1 MANIRIPD
9 GAGGHT
15 EITEPVRTDFPANLN
30 GALQYTL
37 SHWIYAV
44 LSVMGEGLATFAG
57 SFFVQF
63 LNILEPEM
71 IDFVDPLIDLVL
83 AAPDLSPELR
93 HYFTK
98 LQAGGSQAGAAL
110 AGALGT
116 SAAGA
121 SLTSIITPLLTVI
134 GQGAWTVMPINLFD
148 AGTQAAVMWR
158 GHQDRARYEEALRMQ
173 GFAEPSATALE
184 DVIRP
189 RTTIPDWVQYVW
201 RHPDQEGEFRDEMV
215 KRGFLTEDIDRA
227 MELMHLVPGPGD
239 LITMAVREA
248 WRDDV
253 AAKYGLDED
262 YVAAF
267 GENMSKQGY
276 DEEWSRR
283 WWRAHWQLPSIG
295 QAREML
301 WRTPMTDDDFSEYL
315 RFADLPS
322 KWRGWMGEIAYR
334 TLTRVDIRRM
344 HAMGV
349 LSDDDIVKSYA
360 DFGYNAENA
369 ANMAEFTVRYNAEND
384 RDVTKTDLLRGYRLG
399 VLTRSEATTGLVE
412 LNYSPSTADY
422 YLSLEEYKYSEEL
435 ADEEISVVQTLY
447 QEGQIDKST
456 ATGRLS
462 AVGLTSTRMDRL
474 FEKWDIRRAAKV
486 ERPTRGELE
495 RFVKQ
500 GLLTQSEYGS
510 QMSDQGYNDGLITMY
525 YASILLELEQVA
537 RVEEART
544 AKEAERIREDE
555 ERTEYQLAKANLD
568 YQIAQERLHLQQVR
582 TAVTLYADKD
592 EVEAL
597 MASIQELQRD
607 IAALGLVIAG
617 KRTDIRTAQ
626 AALRDLG
633 VSPDLTLLYT
643 QIDAL
648 NVQITEGDAAIAE
661 LRVLSAEAQAA
672 VRVARLPTAVVDLTE
687 TIAAARAQIAIEQA
701 IIAGL
706 RVTIAEAQQALT
718 RLGIPEQVQDL
729 YALVD
734 QAQIAIAQQR
744 AEQAGL
750 RVDLVVAT
758 IAASWEAP
766 VAEVEAVR
774 EQIDALEISV
784 RTDFEDV
791 ADLKLQVA
799 EIKAQVAGMLDSEEI
814 AELEADM
821 GATQERIRQLQI
833 DRARLRVTYA

>member
-15 EITEPVRTDFPANLN
+15 EITEPVRADFAANLN

-57 SFFVQF
+57 SFLVQF

-71 IDFVDPLIDLVL
+71 LEFVDPLIDLVL

-98 LQAGGSQAGAAL
+98 LKAGGSQAGAAL

-121 SLTSIITPLLTVI
+121 SLTSLIAPALLTL
-134 GQGAWTVMPINLFD
+134 GNTAWSAFPINEFD
-148 AGTQAAVMWR
+148 VGTTLALKWR
-158 GHQDRARYEEALRMQ
+158 GTYDDTAASNRMKWQGYRNDLQDGVEEVL
-173 GFAEPSATALE
+173 
-184 DVIRP
+184 RP
-189 RTTIPDWVQYVW
+189 RTTIPDWIQFVW
-201 RHPDQEGEFRDEMV
+201 RHPEKEGEFRDEMV
-215 KRGFLTEDIDRA
+215 NRGFLSDDIDRA
-227 MELMHLVPGPGD
+227 MELMHLIPGPGD

-253 AAKYGLDED
+253 ARKYGLDDD

-301 WRTPMTDDDFSEYL
+301 WRTPMTDGDFSEYL

-322 KWRGWMGEIAYR
+322 TWRGWMGEIAYR
-334 TLTRVDIRRM
+334 SLTRVDIRRM

-349 LSDDDIVKSYA
+349 LDDDDIVKAYA
-360 DFGYNAENA
+360 DFGYNTENA
-369 ANMAEFTVRYNAEND
+369 ANMAEFTIRYNTETD

-399 VLTRSEATTGLVE
+399 VLTRSEASAGLVG
-412 LNYSPSTADY
+412 LNYSPTTADY

-435 ADEEISVVQTLY
+435 ADEEISVVQVLY

-500 GLLTQSEYGS
+500 GLMDQTEYGS
-510 QMSDQGYNDGLITMY
+510 QMSARGYNSSLITMY
-525 YASILLELEQVA
+525 YSSILLELEQAA
-537 RVEEART
+537 RVEEERA
-544 AKEAERIREDE
+544 AKEAERIRVAE
-555 ERTEYQLAKANLD
+555 EKTEYQLAKANLD
-568 YQIAQERLHLQQVR
+568 YQIAQERLHLQQVK

-592 EVEAL
+592 QVEAL

-607 IAALGLVIAG
+607 IAALGVVIAG

-626 AALRDLG
+626 AALRELG
-633 VSPDLTLLYT
+633 VSPDLTFLYD
-643 QIDAL
+643 QIDSL
-648 NVQITEGDAAIAE
+648 NVQITERDAAVAD
-661 LRVLSAEAQAA
+661 LRVVSAEAMASI
-672 VRVARLPTAVVDLTE
+672 RIARLPVAVSELTQQ
-687 TIAAARAQIAIEQA
+687 IAGARAQIAIEQE

-706 RVTIAEAQQALT
+706 RVTIAEAQQALA
-718 RLGIPEQVQDL
+718 RLDIPEVVQSL
-729 YALVD
+729 YTLVD
-734 QAQIAIAQQR
+734 QAQVAIAVQR
-744 AEQAGL
+744 AEQASL

-766 VAEVEAVR
+766 AADIEAVR
-774 EQIDALEISV
+774 DQIDALEISV

-799 EIKAQVAGMLDSEEI
+799 QIKAQVAGMLDSEEI

-821 GATQERIRQLQI
+821 ARTQERIRELEI
-833 DRARLRVTYA
+833 DRARLRITYA